1 MAARFGQPTA
11 KILGRQFALVP
22 MAHSIWNSTL
32 PRARACASVLSMR
45 RAHALLV
52 ILALLATPM
61 ALLARSDC
69 DQAACDC
76 MCNLVNRSIAAQARR
91 GPTLCGQAAG
101 SLHQCAMNTKHHP
114 PDYGLNAL
122 MAPTAPL
129 PIAAFAASA
138 VTAPVFAPQM
148 LSTPSGFFTAP
159 FEPPRS

>member
-1 MAARFGQPTA
+1 
-11 KILGRQFALVP
+11 
-22 MAHSIWNSTL
+22 
-32 PRARACASVLSMR
+32 MR
-45 RAHALLV
+45 RAHAILV

-76 MCNLVNRSIAAQARR
+76 ICNLVNRALQAHRA
-91 GPTLCGQAAG
+91 PTLCGQAAG

-114 PDYGLNAL
+114 PDYGLNTL

-129 PIAAFAASA
+129 PTAALAASVA
-138 VTAPVFAPQM
+138 TAQIFAPRM
-148 LSTPSGFFTAP
+148 LSTPSGFFAAP